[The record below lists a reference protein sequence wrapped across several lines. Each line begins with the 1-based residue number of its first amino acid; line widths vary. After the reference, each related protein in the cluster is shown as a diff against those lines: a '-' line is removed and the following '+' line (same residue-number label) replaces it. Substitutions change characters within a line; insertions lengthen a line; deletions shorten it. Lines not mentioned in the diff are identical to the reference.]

1 MRAASLAF
9 ATAASL
15 IGLIFPFWLAR
26 QATDLNQSVLLVLMA
41 GIMGAFI
48 YGAGFAPQNRTARC
62 AISPAVTWPV
72 LGGSLVGLLMIR

>member
-9 ATAASL
+9 AGAASL

-26 QATDLNQSVLLVLMA
+26 QATDLNQTILLVLMA

-48 YGAGFAPQNRTARC
+48 YGAGFAPQNRTARW
-62 AISPAVTWPV
+62 AISPGVTWP
-72 LGGSLVGLLMIR
+72 LLAGSLGALLIIR